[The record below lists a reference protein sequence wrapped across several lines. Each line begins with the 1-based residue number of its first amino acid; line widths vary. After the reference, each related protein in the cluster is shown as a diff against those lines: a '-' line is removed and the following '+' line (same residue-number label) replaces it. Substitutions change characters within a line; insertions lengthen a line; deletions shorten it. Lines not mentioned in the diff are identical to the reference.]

1 MVIRK
6 GLSLSTSI
14 ICSRDCGKKKMR
26 IIFTTLMI
34 LKNNIPAKNRLGSWS
49 YLLITV
55 LFLVCSLPVFSQSAY
70 IKKYRPLADSLS
82 EVYGIPA
89 SVMLGVAILE
99 SGSGTSRNSKLLNNH
114 FGIVGKNNLLKTKGI
129 KTRYKQYPDVTS
141 CYVAFCQ
148 LQTRKKYYAK
158 LKGKMDYTLWID
170 AMSKSSY
177 SEVPEI
183 WKSRVISIIKKNKLA
198 AAD

>member
-1 MVIRK
+1 
-6 GLSLSTSI
+6 
-14 ICSRDCGKKKMR
+14 MR

-34 LKNNIPAKNRLGSWS
+34 LKNYITAKNRLHLGR
-49 YLLITV
+49 YVFITALLIGLTQV
-55 LFLVCSLPVFSQSAY
+55 VFSQSAY
-70 IKKYRPLADSLS
+70 IKKYRPLADSLA
-82 EVYGIPA
+82 EVYGVPA

-129 KTRYKQYPDVTS
+129 KTRYKQYPDATS
-141 CYVAFCQ
+141 SYVAFCQ

-158 LKGKMDYTLWID
+158 LKGNKDYTLWID
-170 AMSKSSY
+170 TMSKSSY

-183 WKSRVISIIKKNKLA
+183 WKSRVLSIIKKNKLA
-198 AAD
+198 IAD

>member
-1 MVIRK
+1 
-6 GLSLSTSI
+6 
-14 ICSRDCGKKKMR
+14 
-26 IIFTTLMI
+26 
-34 LKNNIPAKNRLGSWS
+34 
-49 YLLITV
+49 
-55 LFLVCSLPVFSQSAY
+55 
-70 IKKYRPLADSLS
+70 LADSLS

-141 CYVAFCQ
+141 SYVAFCQ
-148 LQTRKKYYAK
+148 LQARKKYYTT
-158 LKGKMDYTLWID
+158 LKGKMDYSLWID